1 VTKFRQFSK
10 GQNFFIIM
18 FVLVC
23 GLLFFADGAAFN
35 LISAPLFVTDLI
47 SYATLSVAIILTII
61 TLTIVFRDI
70 SQGLPFEPQKSEIF
84 HTSTETGKKI
94 RYVPPSTTIQKNPGK
109 VEYEE
114 EDFKNAKVNH
124 QTIPEPVKTSSK
136 KILFITMIVIV
147 VGQLIFAN
155 GVAFGLIALPASSIY
170 AAIAGAVAL
179 TVITFAIAFKDVQR
193 TSFAKAQKSGAVV
206 PLEESNKAPVTFSQP
221 VNINIQK
228 STSALELDLAKQKN
242 QSTQPLIT
250 QPTKLIC
257 PTCRKEFNIPFF
269 EGNLMVDFGPPK
281 QSNLTKLCP
290 HCEAPVPLKRIG
302 AKEEEIWKE

>member
-1 VTKFRQFSK
+1 
-10 GQNFFIIM
+10 M

-35 LISAPLFVTDLI
+35 LISASLFVNDLI
-47 SYATLSVAIILTII
+47 SYATLSVAIVLTII

-70 SQGLPFEPQKSEIF
+70 RQGLSFETQKSDNVHAYAE
-84 HTSTETGKKI
+84 SSKKI
-94 RYVPPSTTIQKNPGK
+94 RYVPPSASIQKNTGK
-109 VEYEE
+109 VEYED
-114 EDFKNAKVNH
+114 EDFENTKVLH
-124 QTIPEPVKTSSK
+124 ATASGPVNTSNK
-136 KILFITMIVIV
+136 RILFVAMIAIV

-155 GVAFGLIALPASSIY
+155 GVAFRLIALPESSIY

-179 TVITFAIAFKDVQR
+179 TVITFAIALKDIQR
-193 TSFAKAQKSGAVV
+193 STLAKTQKSYAAAA
-206 PLEESNKAPVTFSQP
+206 LKESNKAPVTFNQP

-228 STSALELDLAKQKN
+228 STSALEFDFAKQKN

-281 QSNLTKLCP
+281 QSNLTKRCP
-290 HCEAPVPLKRIG
+290 HCEAPVPVKRIG
-302 AKEEEIWKE
+302 EPEEEIWKE